1 MRNLTRHIC
10 EDQAN
15 VLVVN
20 QTYLT
25 NTMKT
30 SIYYGLYSPDV
41 TLSDVSASCNSGN
54 CTWPMY
60 SSLAICASTA
70 DVTTSLRTS
79 CSTLDSTQCNYSLPS
94 GGSLAGENDFMSIST
109 TDNIGFTSTAFANT
123 NPVIDF
129 FTFLISNK
137 TSQPLLLE
145 STLHLCAQSYNTSI
159 INGKTETKELASW
172 TTLNTTQ
179 DYVVEV
185 PHDLAKYMMGHYS
198 FNTMNAFLGSIL
210 QGRYQINGDI
220 PTYGSDAIEILVDTL
235 LVEPYDEAAMANFL
249 NGLATSMTNT

>member
-1 MRNLTRHIC
+1 ML
-10 EDQAN
+10 A
-15 VLVVN
+15 VN
-20 QTYLT
+20 KIYLT
-25 NTMKT
+25 NTMKA
-30 SIYYGLYSPDV
+30 SIYYGLYSPNT

-54 CTWPMY
+54 CTWPVY

-94 GGSLAGENDFMSIST
+94 GGSLAGKNDFMSIST
-109 TDNIGFTSTAFANT
+109 TDDVGFTSIAFPNT
-123 NPVIDF
+123 SPVVDF

-145 STLHLCAQSYNTSI
+145 SSLHLCAQSYNTSV

-172 TTLNTTQ
+172 TNLNTTQ

-185 PHDLAKYMMGHYS
+185 PDDPTEYVMGYYS
-198 FNTMNAFLGSIL
+198 FNTMNAFLRNIL
-210 QGRYQINGDI
+210 QGRYEIDGDI
-220 PTYGSDAIEILVDTL
+220 PIYGSDAIEILVDTL

-249 NGLATSMTNT
+249 SGLATSMTNT